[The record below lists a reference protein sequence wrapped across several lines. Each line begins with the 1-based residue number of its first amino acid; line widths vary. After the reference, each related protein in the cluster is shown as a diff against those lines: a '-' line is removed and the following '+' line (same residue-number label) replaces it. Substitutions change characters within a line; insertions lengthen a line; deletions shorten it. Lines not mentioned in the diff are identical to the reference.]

1 MNHCKTELTIPY
13 GDLIQLQEDRTLEH
27 KQFMD
32 QFLKDEERRAFR
44 FANIAVRNRDDA
56 LDIVQDTMIRFVQ
69 NYAKRS
75 QAEWRPLFYKILRNR
90 IIDHQRSQSVS
101 VRRHVM
107 TWFGY
112 NKDDEPDR
120 IAAAP
125 DNYNPTPDKRAAL
138 DDAMGALEC
147 AVEELPDRQKQA
159 FLLRTLSGMSVAG
172 TAKAMGCSTGSV
184 KTHYHRA
191 VHSLRAVLG
200 DHWS

>member
-1 MNHCKTELTIPY
+1 MNRYKNELTMPY
-13 GDLIQLQEDRTLEH
+13 GGLIQMQEDRTLEH
-27 KQFMD
+27 KQSMD
-32 QFLKDEERRAFR
+32 QFLKDVERRAFR
-44 FANIAVRNRDDA
+44 FANIAVHNRDDA
-56 LDIVQDTMIRFVQ
+56 LDIIQDTMIRFVK
-69 NYAKRS
+69 NYAKRP
-75 QAEWRPLFYKILRNR
+75 QAEWRALFYKILRNR

-112 NKDDEPDR
+112 NKNDEPDP

-125 DNYNPTPDKRAAL
+125 DTYNPTPDKRAAL